1 MHPYRHG
8 TTHSVRAIYNHLPG
22 AALTPPRCRNLPS
35 WRIHT
40 TNFIL
45 WIEGKQ
51 NLSQQELE
59 KDHSVLRAQNTTQS
73 HQLHGQN
80 GSHHTAV
87 HWSLPIGPTC
97 RPPKAP
103 CRTGG
108 RTQWFKPRET
118 KVASLVVLQRRQDLC
133 LPESSRGCGKR
144 KELECALSP
153 KHLVVCSNQGNKP
166 FSLLFLQTSFFVV
179 DIWSGETFL

>member
-1 MHPYRHG
+1 MHPYGHG
-8 TTHSVRAIYNHLPG
+8 TTHRVRAIYNHLPG
-22 AALTPPRCRNLPS
+22 SALTPRRRRNLPS
-35 WRIHT
+35 WRSHT

-51 NLSQQELE
+51 NLIQKELD
-59 KDHSVLRAQNTTQS
+59 KDYSVLRAQNTAQS
-73 HQLHGQN
+73 HWLCGQN

-103 CRTGG
+103 CVFGG
-108 RTQWFKPRET
+108 KIQWFNHRKT
-118 KVASLVVLQRRQDLC
+118 TVASLVFLQRRLC

-153 KHLVVCSNQGNKP
+153 KHSVVCSNQGSKP
-166 FSLLFLQTSFFVV
+166 FSFIFANQFLC
-179 DIWSGETFL
+179 SGYLVRETFV